1 MISNYDISV
10 PTGTSY
16 TLSCKFFGKN
26 VLKVEFCTKK
36 GYLLTLVTLIKSMT
50 IKEMPVN
57 YCLVDFE
64 SYIFLIEISFCY

>member
-36 GYLLTLVTLIKSMT
+36 GYLLTLVTLIKTMT
-50 IKEMPVN
+50 LKEMPVN
-57 YCLVDFE
+57 YCLINFE
-64 SYIFLIEISFCY
+64 SCKFLIEISSYY